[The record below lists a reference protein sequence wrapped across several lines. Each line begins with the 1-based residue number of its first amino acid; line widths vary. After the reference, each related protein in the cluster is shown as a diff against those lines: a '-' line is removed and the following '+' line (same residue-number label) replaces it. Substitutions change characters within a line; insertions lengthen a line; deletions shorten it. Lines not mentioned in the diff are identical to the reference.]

1 KIHTHLQTDGSGIDL
16 IATEGIVENLRV
28 VKEASEIDATREA
41 LRLAEKV
48 FCRFQ
53 EDLAPGMSEKEAAW
67 AMEKGMREA
76 GAEGLSF
83 PTIVASGPNSA
94 LPHAIPGDRKIK
106 AGEPL
111 LFDWGARV
119 KGYCSDISRT
129 LVIGKADA
137 TFRRVYQTVLDAQH
151 KAIDAI
157 HAGVS
162 GQAVDLIAR
171 RHIEAEGFKGRF
183 GHGLGHGTGLAIHE
197 SPRLSPLKDHRLEAG
212 MICTVEPGIYI
223 PGWGGIRIENM
234 VVVREDGAEVLNEH
248 PPEGLP
254 AGR

>member
-1 KIHTHLQTDGSGIDL
+1 MSYAQYQKIRTQLQTDGSGIDL
-16 IATEGIVENLRV
+16 IATEDIVENLRV

-129 LVIGKADA
+129 LVIGKPDA

-197 SPRLSPLKDHRLEAG
+197 VAAA
-212 MICTVEPGIYI
+212 EPT
-223 PGWGGIRIENM
+223 
-234 VVVREDGAEVLNEH
+234 
-248 PPEGLP
+248 EGPP
-254 AGR
+254 AGGGDDLHGRTRDLHSGVGGDPDRKHGGRPRRWR